1 MGVIPTYNIFSGT
14 ILLTIMSFTQVT
26 LQLPHSLPQ
35 FLGALLAPSPLPL
48 PSLLLPKVFLVATF
62 LSLVLV
68 SPSNSK
74 SRDECQTKI
83 RVSSPFPKDL
93 LYLLFYLF
101 VISMQHHIV
110 RGQ

>member
-1 MGVIPTYNIFSGT
+1 MVIPAYNIFSGT

-35 FLGALLAPSPLPL
+35 FLGALLAPSPLLL

-93 LYLLFYLF
+93 LYLFYLF